1 MNPPESGD
9 DTGPL
14 TVEAAVELARGLWAG
29 GDDPRTHQ
37 TVLRMAEIATRFARR
52 LHVLGID
59 TLDQVT
65 PSQCEEFIYA
75 RSRTAAVASIS
86 TMRFR
91 RTTLRALF
99 KTLRMNGI
107 DVVDPTADLAL
118 PPRPDTT
125 ARPLT
130 TDEVVFCRTCTK
142 AARSKDLRRPAA
154 WALAE
159 ATAVTSEQAAVT
171 VGHLDDPERP
181 TSVTL
186 PGTRRIR
193 PRVVELTGWARS
205 ILQAR
210 VAELADPRPQTRLVY
225 GGTQHPDSVA
235 AQAAACNLVTNIL
248 AAAGLSGEPGVRPAS
263 VRHWRARL
271 LFEETGRIEDVANL
285 LGHRSLDEA
294 AEAIGFDWRR

>member
-1 MNPPESGD
+1 MNPSESGD
-9 DTGPL
+9 HADHL
-14 TVEAAVELARGLWAG
+14 TVDVAVELARGWWAG

-52 LHVLGID
+52 LHVLGVE

-65 PSQCEEFIYA
+65 PSQCEEFIFA

-99 KTLRMNGI
+99 KTLRMNGF
-107 DVVDPTADLAL
+107 DVADPTVDLAL
-118 PPRPDTT
+118 PARPDTT

-130 TDEVVFCRTCTK
+130 TDEIVFCRTCTK

-171 VGHLDDPERP
+171 VGDLDDPERP
-181 TSVTL
+181 FSVTL

-193 PRVVELTGWARS
+193 PRVVELTEWSRS
-205 ILQAR
+205 ILKAR
-210 VAELADPRPQTRLVY
+210 VAELVGPTPQTRLVY
-225 GGTQHPDSVA
+225 GGAQSPDSVA
-235 AQAAACNLVTNIL
+235 AQAAACNLVTNVL
-248 AAAGLSGEPGVRPAS
+248 AAAGLSGDPGVRPAS

-285 LGHRSLDEA
+285 LGHSSLDEA
-294 AEAIGFDWRR
+294 AQAIGFDWKR